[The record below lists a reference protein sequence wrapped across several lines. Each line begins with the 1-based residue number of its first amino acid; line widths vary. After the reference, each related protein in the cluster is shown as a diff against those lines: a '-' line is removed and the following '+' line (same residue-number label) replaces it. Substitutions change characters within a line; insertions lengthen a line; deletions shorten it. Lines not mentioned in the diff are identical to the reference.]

1 MIQSAEPIPISVL
14 TGFLGSGKTT
24 ALNRLLRQP
33 AMAGTMVIVNEF
45 GEIGLDHELI
55 ETADEDTVLLRSGCL
70 CCTIRNDLIDTLQ
83 SLSRRRELGSSHAFD
98 RIVIETTGLADP
110 APILQALLTDPVV
123 AARFRLDGVIATVD
137 AVVGQSTL
145 DRHIEAVKQAALADR
160 LVLTKIDLA
169 DAGDCSALENRLRAI
184 NPAAPIFRARQGAVD
199 PGVLFGIGTY
209 DPVSKGL
216 DVQCWL
222 NAEKY
227 VSHDHE
233 ERHATAA
240 HDANRHD
247 DHIRAMCL
255 TVDRPIPGEALDRWL
270 ENLLRLRGPDLLR
283 FKAIINVAE
292 LPGPLVAHA
301 VQHVVYPPVM
311 LKVWPSDDRRTR
323 MVFITHDIDE
333 RTLRDSLKAFTD
345 EAEGKTQQGRA

>member
-1 MIQSAEPIPISVL
+1 MPDVHLIPISVL

-24 ALNRLLRQP
+24 ALNHLLRHP

-83 SLSRRRELGSSHAFD
+83 SLSRRRELGTAPAFD

-123 AARFRLDGVIATVD
+123 ASRFRLDGVIATVD
-137 AVVGQSTL
+137 AVAGQSTL

-169 DAGDCSALENRLRAI
+169 DAPDCSAMESRLRAI
-184 NPAAPIFRARQGAVD
+184 NPAAPIFRVRHGAVD

-209 DPVSKGL
+209 EPVRKGV
-216 DVQCWL
+216 DVQRWL

-227 VSHDHE
+227 VPHDHE
-233 ERHATAA
+233 HHADAA
-240 HDANRHD
+240 RDANRHD

-311 LKVWPSDDRRTR
+311 LKAWPSDDRRTR

-333 RTLRDSLKAFTD
+333 RTLRDSLKAFID
-345 EAEGKTQQGRA
+345 EAEGRAQQGNRQ